1 MIPIDPDYLFEA
13 TKLARRNGALSILD
27 EVQTGF
33 YRCGTYPFMFQN
45 AGITPDIFTFAKG
58 VASGMPMGGCV
69 ASTFGGSNL
78 AAAAAYATL
87 DTLKTG
93 NFGERVE
100 NRGDY
105 FADKLL
111 ALDEVTEV
119 RGSGL
124 MIGAVLKD
132 EFKAPFVV
140 DAALDAGF
148 IINATDEHTLR
159 FLPPLI
165 IEEKDIDKF
174 IAALPQI
181 CIDSKQ
187 KEVEAAEAAKK
198 AEEEA
203 AAAQEEYERL
213 MKEAENVNA
222 NFKEVMEM
230 LKDKV
235 GNAEDKL
242 GDALKKDAAQK
253 KSSSDDAA
261 EGSASE
267 GTK

>member
-1 MIPIDPDYLFEA
+1 MMEPIQGENGVIPIDPDYLFEA

-69 ASTFGGSNL
+69 ARIEVAEAFEPGDHGSTFGGSNL

-124 MIGAVLKD
+124 MIGAD
-132 EFKAPFVV
+132 
-140 DAALDAGF
+140 
-148 IINATDEHTLR
+148 
-159 FLPPLI
+159 
-165 IEEKDIDKF
+165 
-174 IAALPQI
+174 PQ
-181 CIDSKQ
+181 
-187 KEVEAAEAAKK
+187 
-198 AEEEA
+198 
-203 AAAQEEYERL
+203 R
-213 MKEAENVNA
+213 
-222 NFKEVMEM
+222 
-230 LKDKV
+230 
-235 GNAEDKL
+235 
-242 GDALKKDAAQK
+242 
-253 KSSSDDAA
+253 
-261 EGSASE
+261 
-267 GTK
+267 

>member
-1 MIPIDPDYLFEA
+1 MG
-13 TKLARRNGALSILD
+13 GAL
-27 EVQTGF
+27 
-33 YRCGTYPFMFQN
+33 P
-45 AGITPDIFTFAKG
+45 
-58 VASGMPMGGCV
+58 ASSSEAFEPGDHG
-69 ASTFGGSNL
+69 STFGGSNL

-148 IINATDEHTLR
+148 IINATDEAHVA
-159 FLPPLI
+159 FLAATHHRG
-165 IEEKDIDKF
+165 KGYRQVHR
-174 IAALPQI
+174 ALPQI
-181 CIDSKQ
+181 CIDSS
-187 KEVEAAEAAKK
+187 KK
-198 AEEEA
+198 RSKLPKLRRRPKKK
-203 AAAQEEYERL
+203 RL
-213 MKEAENVNA
+213 PLRKNT
-222 NFKEVMEM
+222 
-230 LKDKV
+230 
-235 GNAEDKL
+235 
-242 GDALKKDAAQK
+242 
-253 KSSSDDAA
+253 
-261 EGSASE
+261 SAS
-267 GTK
+267 